1 LVSAA
6 AGAQER
12 PTKVVYPRESVVDGV
27 HVREM
32 VTLEGQAAQ
41 DYLAAQERLAT
52 SVAERRAVELQA
64 AAQGGGRGGAF
75 ARVPLEAKVVKGA
88 PYSAEVV
95 TESVQVLSDG
105 NRIVRRT
112 TGRVYRDG
120 QGRTRREDDLQPGQ
134 VVGISIIDPV
144 GQVAYSLDTQ
154 SKTAWKTPSAAGAVL
169 MNKLSQA
176 SVEDPAE
183 LERRRQVEAAMVVDA
198 KRQEAAVAS
207 PTRMPPPPPP
217 APTPVIGRAYTAWDE
232 KTEVLPARSI
242 EGVMAEGKRTTRT
255 IPAGAIG
262 NEQPIVSVTE
272 EWRSPELQVLVMTRT
287 ADPRTG
293 ESVYK
298 LQNIVRAEP
307 NISWFEVP
315 ADYTIKETGVRK
327 LTPSIK

>member
-1 LVSAA
+1 MTSRFIVCSAVLLTA
-6 AGAQER
+6 TMAGAQDR
-12 PTKVVYPRESVVDGV
+12 V
-27 HVREM
+27 
-32 VTLEGQAAQ
+32 
-41 DYLAAQERLAT
+41 AQELSAQQGAVTAAT
-52 SVAERRAVELQA
+52 AERRATELMAQA
-64 AAQGGGRGGAF
+64 QAGGRGGAGTF
-75 ARVPLEAKVVKGA
+75 ARVPLETKVVRGA

-95 TESVQVLSDG
+95 TESIQVLSDG

-112 TGRVYRDG
+112 TGRVYRDS

-134 VVGISIIDPV
+134 VAGISIIDPV
-144 GQVAYSLDTQ
+144 AQVAYSLDTQ

-176 SVEDPAE
+176 SVDDPAE
-183 LERRRQVEAAMVVDA
+183 LERRRQVETEMASAAR
-198 KRQEAAVAS
+198 RQGGAEAS
-207 PTRMPPPPPP
+207 TIKQMPPPPPP
-217 APTPVIGRAYTAWDE
+217 APVMIARAIAAWDE
-232 KTEVLPARSI
+232 KTEVLPSRNI

-255 IPAGAIG
+255 VPAGAIG

-272 EWRSPELQVLVMTRT
+272 EWRSTELQVLVMTRT

-315 ADYTIKETGVRK
+315 ADYTIRETGVRR
-327 LTPSIK
+327 LVPSIK